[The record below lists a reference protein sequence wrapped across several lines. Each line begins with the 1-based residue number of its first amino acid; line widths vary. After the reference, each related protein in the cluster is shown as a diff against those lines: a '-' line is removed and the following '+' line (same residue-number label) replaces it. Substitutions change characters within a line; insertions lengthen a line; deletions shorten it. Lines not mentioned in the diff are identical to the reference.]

1 MIIRIVRIAILYNQ
15 DDHYRES
22 SGCFPKILRIIMI
35 VIKMIHMMIKIKISN
50 RNLRFGEKEGENQGS
65 FPIVSNLQREAAKI
79 CSKICTGGPRI
90 RKFSHYG

>member
-35 VIKMIHMMIKIKISN
+35 MIKMIIMMIIIIKISN
-50 RNLRFGEKEGENQGS
+50 RNLRFGEKKGENQES
-65 FPIVSNLQREAAKI
+65 FPIVSNLQREAAQNLQ
-79 CSKICTGGPRI
+79 
-90 RKFSHYG
+90 

>member
-35 VIKMIHMMIKIKISN
+35 VIKMIHMMIMIKISN
-50 RNLRFGEKEGENQGS
+50 RNLRFGEKKRRKSG
-65 FPIVSNLQREAAKI
+65 
-79 CSKICTGGPRI
+79 
-90 RKFSHYG
+90 KFSHCFKSTERGCQNLQ